1 MTVGERNLLGTGKL
15 CAHRSLTAS
24 VARGVE
30 LSYAQPDPFDTRLAM
45 GLDFFDKQT
54 NASSYQSYA
63 SSIYGGN
70 LRFGVPLTDTLVG
83 SVRYSIYRVSRYP
96 TS

>member
-1 MTVGERNLLGTGKL
+1 MP
-15 CAHRSLTAS
+15 
-24 VARGVE
+24 RGVE
-30 LSYAQPDPFDTRLAM
+30 LSYRAAYLFDTRLAM

-83 SVRYSIYRVSRYP
+83 SVRYSSTGRNHAAEP
-96 TS
+96 AEQL